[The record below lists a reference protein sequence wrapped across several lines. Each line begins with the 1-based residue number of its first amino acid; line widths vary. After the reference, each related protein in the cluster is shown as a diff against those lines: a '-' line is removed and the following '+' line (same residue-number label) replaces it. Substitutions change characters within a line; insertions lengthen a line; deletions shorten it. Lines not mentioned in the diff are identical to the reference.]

1 MSYTVE
7 KLEKSQI
14 KLVFDVDAT
23 TFAKAVDAAYEKTKH
38 KYAIPGFRKGKA
50 PKKVIENAYGKGVF
64 FDDALNI
71 VIDDEYGKALDEQKE
86 LEIIPRSESL
96 ADIDIKDDGSVTFA
110 ILATVQP
117 DVILGAYKGLEVEK
131 KVERITAKKVDEYV
145 ANEQEK
151 QARLIDVEQPAQNG
165 NTVTIDFLGSVD
177 GVKFDGGAGE
187 NYDLELGSGTFIPG
201 FEEQLVGTKAG
212 EEKDVVVTFP
222 ADYQA
227 ENLAGKEAVFACTV
241 KAVKVKELPALD
253 DEFAKEISEFDTLA
267 EYKADVK
274 AMLEKQAQETAD
286 RAYEDALM
294 DKIVETSSVEIPE
307 IMIENEA
314 QELVQEFEYRLMY
327 QGLQLDD
334 YLKYLGQTREQFADQ
349 YKEQAQKRVKA
360 RLVISAIIKAEDI
373 QIADADIDAK
383 LAEMAERSSETL
395 EEYKKKVNKDQIDYI
410 VNTIIFEKLFAM
422 LKAENGVK
430 KAAKKAPAKKA
441 DAESVEPQAEADG
454 EPKKK
459 TTKKSAPKADD
470 AE

>member
-7 KLEKSQI
+7 KLEKSQV
-14 KLVFDVDAT
+14 KLLFDVDAV
-23 TFAKAVDAAYEKTKH
+23 TFAKAVNTAYEKTKH

-64 FDDALNI
+64 FDEALNI
-71 VIDDEYGKALDEQKE
+71 VIDDEYGIALDEQKE

-96 ADIDIKDDGSVTFA
+96 ADIDMKDDGSVSFA
-110 ILATVQP
+110 IIATVTP
-117 DVILGAYKGLEVEK
+117 EVELGAYKGLEVEK
-131 KVERITAKKVDEYV
+131 KVEKITAKKVEEFIL
-145 ANEQEK
+145 NEQEK
-151 QARLIDVEQPAQNG
+151 QARLIDVDQPAANG
-165 NTVTIDFLGSVD
+165 NTVTIDFVGSVD
-177 GVKFDGGAGE
+177 GVKFDGGSGE
-187 NYDLELGSGTFIPG
+187 DYDLELGSGTFIPG

-212 EEKDVVVTFP
+212 EQKDVVVTFP

-267 EYKADVK
+267 QYKADVK
-274 AMLEKQAQETAD
+274 ANLEKKAADEAD

-294 DKIVETSSVEIPE
+294 DKIVESSKVEIPA
-307 IMIENEA
+307 IMIENESA
-314 QELVQEFEYRLMY
+314 ELVQEFEYRLMY

-334 YLKYLGQTREQFADQ
+334 YLKYLGTTREQFAEQ
-349 YKEQAQKRVKA
+349 YKEQAEKRVKA
-360 RLVISAIIKAEDI
+360 RLVIGAIIKAEDI

-383 LAEMAERSSETL
+383 LAEMAERSSVTL
-395 EEYKKKVNKDQIDYI
+395 EEYKKKVSKDQIDYI
-410 VNTIIFEKLFAM
+410 VNTVIFEKLFAM

-441 DAESVEPQAEADG
+441 EGQEPAVESEEKAPV
-454 EPKKK
+454 KK
-459 TTKKSAPKADD
+459 TTKKSAPKAED